1 MQNNFK
7 NKNQQIGI
15 LITNLGTPDSPTKKD
30 LKKYLNQFLM
40 DKRVVDLSRL
50 FWVPLLKLIILNVR
64 PIKSAKL
71 YKSIWTDQG
80 SPLLAMSKNILKS
93 LKHTFSEDNRDITF
107 DLGMRYGNPSIKEA
121 LQRFKDKSISKILV
135 LPLYPQAGS
144 PTTSS
149 TFDAVSSYLSTQSWT
164 PNLRFISGYHDQ
176 KDYIISLSR
185 SIKDS
190 FSKNGKPDKLI
201 FSYHGMPDRYLQE
214 GDPYYCFCHKTTRL
228 VAEKLNLDKD
238 YYEMAFQSRF
248 GYEKWL
254 QPYLDDM
261 IPEMAKNGVNHLQII
276 SPGFSVDCLETLE
289 EINIQYRELFED
301 NGGKKFNYIPCLNDS
316 DNQLAMIKNIVL
328 ENIKGWDS

>member
-164 PNLRFISGYHDQ
+164 PNLRFISGYHDH

-289 EINIQYRELFED
+289 EINIQYRGLFED

-316 DNQLAMIKNIVL
+316 DNQLAMIKNLVL

>member
-50 FWVPLLKLIILNVR
+50 FWVPILKLIILNVR
-64 PIKSAKL
+64 PKKSAKL

-80 SPLLAMSKNILKS
+80 SPLLAMSKNILQS

-164 PNLRFISGYHDQ
+164 PNLRFISGYHDH

-316 DNQLAMIKNIVL
+316 DNQLAMIKNLVL

>member
-7 NKNQQIGI
+7 NKNKQIGI

-50 FWVPLLKLIILNVR
+50 FWVPLLKVIILNVR
-64 PIKSAKL
+64 PKKSAKL

-80 SPLLAMSKNILKS
+80 SPLLAMSKNILQR

-164 PNLRFISGYHDQ
+164 PNLRFISGYHDH

-228 VAEKLNLDKD
+228 VAEKLKLDKD
-238 YYEMAFQSRF
+238 HYEMAFQSRF

-254 QPYLDDM
+254 QPYLDNM
-261 IPEMAKNGVNHLQII
+261 IPEMAKDGVNHLQII

-316 DNQLAMIKNIVL
+316 DNQLAMIKNLVL